1 MARTPIFLTLKLTAP
16 ALVFPCCASA
26 CGFISSSSRLP
37 LSQCWSSHVTIFQAV
52 SNGAPLEDCPAIRC
66 SPLRGLY
73 FLVCAHSQR
82 DSRCDMCG
90 PPLAAWLSAAG
101 TGAAGLSTSS
111 VSSPSVSCHVLKCSH
126 IGGHRHAANVIVYA
140 PVGATSGTVSH
151 WFGCV
156 NSEALAKE
164 LVAHYQ
170 RVAAGEASPDTL
182 PPALV
187 PLWRGDNLLSPA
199 QALAKC
205 WGALKN

>member
-1 MARTPIFLTLKLTAP
+1 MPVLLNGVQA
-16 ALVFPCCASA
+16 ASR
-26 CGFISSSSRLP
+26 GDPLDSS
-37 LSQCWSSHVTIFQAV
+37 
-52 SNGAPLEDCPAIRC
+52 PAIRC

-82 DSRCDMCG
+82 DSRCDLCG

-101 TGAAGLSTSS
+101 AAA
-111 VSSPSVSCHVLKCSH
+111 PSLPCHVLKCSH
-126 IGGHRHAANVIVYA
+126 IGGHRHAANVIVYS
-140 PVGATSGTVSH
+140 PVGSSAGSGVGTVAH

-156 NSEALAKE
+156 NSEALARE

-170 RVAAGEASPDTL
+170 RVAAGKASPDAL

-205 WGALKN
+205 WSGQQ